1 MRRTRGLPKLQAAEK
16 KTNAKCKAG
25 AAARTEDEVYFMTLE
40 PEPRRIWSPFASQTL
55 HQPKGGEKS
64 GWRSTRVC
72 NQIIYQKS
80 RNYYE

>member
-1 MRRTRGLPKLQAAEK
+1 MRGTRGLPKLQAAEK

-55 HQPKGGEKS
+55 HQPKRRANRVGGVPH
-64 GWRSTRVC
+64 VC
-72 NQIIYQKS
+72 VIK
-80 RNYYE
+80 